1 MLNNQKEL
9 ILLKDLGRK
18 KLTSKSRYK
27 TRQGL
32 YKCFC
37 GNEFKAIST
46 AINTGKK
53 ISCGCINKKNTTH
66 GLTNHRLYRIWNG
79 IMNRCFNEGS
89 SDYPNY
95 GGRGITVCEEWI
107 YIEDFISD
115 MYPSFI
121 EGLSIDRIDN
131 NGNYEPSN
139 CRWASKEIQNRN
151 TRVLRANNTSGY
163 RGVSWFSPTDKFVA
177 RIKVDTKV
185 THLGTFNTAIEA
197 AYAYDKYIIENR
209 LEHSKNFN

>member
-1 MLNNQKEL
+1 MLNNQKEI

-46 AINTGKK
+46 TINTGKK

-66 GLTNHRLYRIWNG
+66 GLTNHRLYSVWNG
-79 IMNRCFNEGS
+79 IMNRCFNELS

-95 GGRGITVCEEWI
+95 GGRGISACEEWI
-107 YIEDFISD
+107 DIENFISD

-139 CRWASKEIQNRN
+139 CRWTSKEIQNRN
-151 TRVLRANNTSGY
+151 TRVLRSNNTSGY